1 MSQQLWLPAIL
12 YEGVLMIVGFL
23 TVAHW
28 LTKVIENDREPKQLI
43 HTVSGCNVSDIC
55 IYKQDTVRP
64 VSVKAGMSKIYK
76 N

>member
-12 YEGVLMIVGFL
+12 YEEVLMIVGFL

-43 HTVSGCNVSDIC
+43 HTV
-55 IYKQDTVRP
+55 Q
-64 VSVKAGMSKIYK
+64 KIYLPGQQELS
-76 N
+76 